1 MHESEVADGPM
12 TLGLSGE
19 LLARVDVLVE
29 RLQDSDLSRHLH
41 VTRELVLRLALLHG
55 IEQLEEEVRG

>member
-1 MHESEVADGPM
+1 MSESEVVDGPM

-19 LLARVDVLVE
+19 LLVRVDALVR
-29 RLQDSDLSRHLH
+29 RLQNSDLSTHLH

-55 IEQLEEEVRG
+55 IEQLEDQSSH